1 MKYYDRL
8 LELISE
14 VKVIARKVEQKPQEV
29 KKYSRGQ
36 NNYQDDQ
43 EADREDAR
51 RILRSK
57 STDSNQSR
65 GAAFRRATDRRQ
77 SDRGRASRSN
87 PS

>member
-14 VKVIARKVEQKPQEV
+14 VKVTARKVEQKPQEV
-29 KKYSRGQ
+29 KKYSTGR
-36 NNYQDDQ
+36 NDYRKDQ
-43 EADREDAR
+43 EADRQDAR

-57 STDSNQSR
+57 STDSNQSK